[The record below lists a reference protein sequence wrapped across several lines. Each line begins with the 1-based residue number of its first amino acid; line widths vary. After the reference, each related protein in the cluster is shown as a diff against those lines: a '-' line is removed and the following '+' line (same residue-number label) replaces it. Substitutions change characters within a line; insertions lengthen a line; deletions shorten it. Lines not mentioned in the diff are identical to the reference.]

1 MSFSSPSVD
10 PVHICGGDG
19 SEGEAIASRK
29 VLLFESLIPLLVP
42 VKEAA
47 QHQPTSLSFIP
58 GCQRDGVRV
67 VKRARVSLAFP
78 RETVLQRRDHRRE
91 LERQPCEEK
100 SS

>member
-1 MSFSSPSVD
+1 MYFSSPAVD
-10 PVHICGGDG
+10 PVDISRGDG
-19 SEGEAIASRK
+19 SQGEATAGRK
-29 VLLFESLIPLLVP
+29 VLLFDSLIPLLVP
-42 VKEAA
+42 VQKAA
-47 QHQPTSLSFIP
+47 QQQPTSLSVIP